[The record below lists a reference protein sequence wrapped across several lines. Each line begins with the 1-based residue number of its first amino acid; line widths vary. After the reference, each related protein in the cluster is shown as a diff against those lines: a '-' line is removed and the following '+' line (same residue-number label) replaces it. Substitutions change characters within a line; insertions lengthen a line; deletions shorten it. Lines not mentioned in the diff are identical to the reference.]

1 MDFVPFVAGVS
12 IGLAVSAP
20 LGPVNALV
28 IRSTLRHGFAAGLV
42 AGAGALAADGVFA
55 TLAAFGLRWI
65 EQLVAAYATA
75 LAIGGGVLLVL
86 MGLAIAR
93 QHFQP
98 SDLSAPPEPP
108 GSGRLWRKFAAN
120 FGITITN
127 PGALLGS
134 FAMFGSMGPVLK
146 LSAAPGRAA
155 LAIAGV
161 AIGGALWWVVMSY
174 TVNRLK
180 TRLTA
185 TMLDRIHRWTGVLV
199 AAFGFALLMNTLG

>member
-1 MDFVPFVAGVS
+1 MDFVPLVAGVS

-20 LGPVNALV
+20 LGPVNVLV

-42 AGAGALAADGVFA
+42 AGAGALAADCVFA
-55 TLAAFGLRWI
+55 ALAAFGLRWI
-65 EQLVAAYATA
+65 EQLVAAYAPA

-98 SDLSAPPEPP
+98 SDLNALPEPS
-108 GSGRLWRKFAAN
+108 GSGRSWRKFVTN

-134 FAMFGSMGPVLK
+134 FTMFGSMGPVLR
-146 LSAAPGRAA
+146 LSMAPGRAA

-161 AIGGALWWVVMSY
+161 AIGGALWWLVLSY
-174 TVNRLK
+174 MVSRLK
-180 TRLTA
+180 ARLTA
-185 TMLDRIHRWTGVLV
+185 TMLDRVHRWTGVLV
-199 AAFGFALLMNTLG
+199 ATFGFALLMNTLG